1 MNGVNERRKQIA
13 ENMEGKGEVPVFLTG
28 DKYSEVTTGFI
39 AQEVE
44 AAARKA
50 GFAFSGVDK
59 PKNEKDFYGLR
70 YAEFV
75 VPLVKGMQEQ
85 QVIIEEQKKNLDT
98 QKQRI
103 DELEKRIKE
112 LGDRIR

>member
-1 MNGVNERRKQIA
+1 
-13 ENMEGKGEVPVFLTG
+13 
-28 DKYSEVTTGFI
+28 
-39 AQEVE
+39 
-44 AAARKA
+44 
-50 GFAFSGVDK
+50 VDK

-85 QVIIEEQKKNLDT
+85 QVIIEEQKKNLDA

-103 DELEKRIKE
+103 DDLEKKVQQ
-112 LGDRIR
+112 LSDKIR